1 MMKAISKF
9 NQKSISVRITLFIWI
24 LVIFTISF
32 YIFFSIPFQEK
43 TLLERMRFEA
53 QDVASS
59 YIQAN
64 KSALITDDYQL
75 IIDYSM
81 STVNNSNSILYIA
94 VIKNDGTQSFLFQ
107 KNNWSNENLEGFWTS
122 PKDFSDG
129 RIIHSNIANDEVY
142 HLSRLFIYTGIEWGW
157 IHVGL
162 STESYNNAIREM
174 ITRAIG
180 LAIGTILLSFVA
192 TFLFTKKLTK
202 PISDLSLMAKR
213 IESGDL
219 SARVNIRSQDELG
232 MLSDSFNKMTDAVSK
247 SRDELENKVEERTTE
262 LAKINIQLTS
272 EIEERKK
279 TEVILNQY
287 TIKLETL
294 EEIYKGIISSKSP
307 VEIFKNSAQKI
318 NDNIVKFSR
327 SSAAIFDFSNGSAVL
342 YAFTFN
348 ENRIIESEENFLLSH
363 FSSLEKLQE
372 SDYFL
377 EENLSQKKH
386 KSEMEKLILAKGI
399 NSYICVGL
407 KFQGQL
413 IGELNFAFAETE
425 GIEQSTIDTILE
437 ISNQVAVAIV
447 QLSLEEKLKQH
458 ADDLQNSLKEKE
470 VLLKEIHHRVKNNLQ
485 IITSLLYLQSM
496 NIEDEATQA
505 IFKDSQN
512 RVKSLA
518 LVHEKLYQSKDLARI
533 DFSDYLKNLTN
544 FIFTT
549 YRTNVSHLDIEYDM
563 DEVYLSV
570 EISVPLGLILNE
582 LLSNALKYAFIGIQK
597 DDSTEHRITLKL
609 KKLQNEEY
617 LLSVS
622 DNGIGLADDFNLE
635 ESDSL
640 GLKLVTSLVQQIEG
654 KLEVHP
660 KNSTEFKITFNGNL

>member
-9 NQKSISVRITLFIWI
+9 NQKSISVRITFFIWI

-142 HLSRLFIYTGIEWGW
+142 HLSRMFIYTGIEWGW

-180 LAIGTILLSFVA
+180 LAIGTILLSFLT

-219 SARVNIRSQDELG
+219 TARVTIQSKDELG

-247 SRDELENKVEERTTE
+247 SRDELENKVQERTNE
-262 LAKINIQLTS
+262 LAETNIQLTN

-348 ENRIIESEENFLLSH
+348 ENRIIESEENYLLSH

-377 EENLSQKKH
+377 EENLSQKKY

-425 GIEQSTIDTILE
+425 GIKQSTIDTILE